1 MMFLSFCLGNYIA
14 NVFIAEVRKLKH
26 DTYLYDIWKISTQK
40 NDYVD
45 FSAIILYGFDD
56 WDNQLDVLNPFLSN
70 VLIL

>member
-14 NVFIAEVRKLKH
+14 DDFIAEVRKLKH
-26 DTYLYDIWKISTQK
+26 DTNLYDIWKISTQK

-45 FSAIILYGFDD
+45 FSAKIYGFDD
-56 WDNQLDVLNPFLSN
+56 WDDQLDVLNPFLSN